1 MTAVG
6 CDCGAFRHR
15 GGLAGGLPFS
25 LVTVRFAH
33 YTSAASLLS
42 FRMRSLLYWLCA
54 SLVAVVAAHAADFRR
69 SLAEPTFVGPML
81 PGQEPVVAMTP
92 YTPAP
97 DPARSILLGVGV
109 MAMAYT
115 YRRAWLNLRP
125 QPASPG
131 RVE

>member
-1 MTAVG
+1 M
-6 CDCGAFRHR
+6 DRPCGAFRDD
-15 GGLAGGLPFS
+15 GGPAGHLPFS

-33 YTSAASLLS
+33 YTSAALLFS
-42 FRMRSLLYWLCA
+42 FFFRMRSLLYWLCA

-69 SLAEPTFVGPML
+69 SYVEASFVGPLL
-81 PGQEPVVAMTP
+81 PGQEPLVAMAP

-125 QPASPG
+125 QPAAPG